1 MIFNKTEIDGKIRIN
16 FPRNYPALV
25 CEVNLLNSLIQ
36 LAIPSFLVL
45 FLRIVED
52 LKKF

>member
-1 MIFNKTEIDGKIRIN
+1 MEKLELTSPEIIPSI
-16 FPRNYPALV
+16 
-25 CEVNLLNSLIQ
+25 CEVNLINSLIQ

-52 LKKF
+52 FKKF

>member
-1 MIFNKTEIDGKIRIN
+1 MEKLELTSPEIIPCI
-16 FPRNYPALV
+16 

-52 LKKF
+52 FKKF